1 MEDPDL
7 ATQTEKYNGSLWF
20 SQPGVV
26 YFIAA
31 GSDCEGCKSIKIGVT
46 LREGLLRRLRGI
58 QSSNH
63 TKIRLLRV
71 IECASMRE
79 AEQKEIELH
88 KRFAE
93 EAKSPRGT
101 VGAEWFKA
109 TARIMKTIDEEGIL
123 PDQMVHRPK
132 CLGAVLEIFV

>member
-1 MEDPDL
+1 MKNSDPLL
-7 ATQTEKYNGSLWF
+7 AEKFNGSLWF
-20 SQPGVV
+20 LQPGVV
-26 YFIAA
+26 YFISA

-63 TKIRLLRV
+63 TRIRLLRV
-71 IECASMRE
+71 IECATMRE
-79 AEQKEIELH
+79 AELKERELH

-93 EAKSPRGT
+93 EAKSAKGT

-109 TARIMKTIDEEGIL
+109 TGRVMKTIEEEGVL
-123 PDQMVHRPK
+123 PDQLNHRPK
-132 CLGAVLEIFV
+132 CLAAVLTLFA